1 MVPARF
7 IQGEFDLQE
16 AEHLG
21 MTIKAICTQGKQ
33 VAHYPLCSVAFRT
46 QRRGGNLKT
55 VIPFLLTVS
64 CAFRDVE
71 MHGAWLHSFPR
82 SLTEDAM
89 KAPAGLKICD
99 LGSVGM
105 GLGRPRIPFIIILT
119 SLYISRVASLKQALV
134 SPLCAWVA
142 RAFFTD
148 HPSPRGVKGKVT
160 QPSAPEGDGLNS
172 SSIEEDWRCWRYYE
186 TLVKIQ
192 ATILCRNL
200 GQLNL

>member
-119 SLYISRVASLKQALV
+119 SLYLKSGFSETGSCVSSVCLSGSCIFYWPSKSKRGQRKGHSALCSRRWWFKLQLYWRRLKMLKI
-134 SPLCAWVA
+134 LWNI
-142 RAFFTD
+142 
-148 HPSPRGVKGKVT
+148 GK
-160 QPSAPEGDGLNS
+160 NS
-172 SSIEEDWRCWRYYE
+172 SHHS
-186 TLVKIQ
+186 L
-192 ATILCRNL
+192 
-200 GQLNL
+200 